1 MHAASGLYRHGPR
14 WMQGAFG
21 FKERENM
28 KILGMGIPELI
39 IAGPILFA
47 PLIAII
53 IVIVVVALNSKSK
66 QKMASSGLSEQA
78 SQPVQPLSLEELE
91 RYAQLRDSGALS
103 QEEFEAIKRRYL
115 NS

>member
-1 MHAASGLYRHGPR
+1 
-14 WMQGAFG
+14 MQGVFN

-39 IAGPILFA
+39 IAGSILFA
-47 PLIAII
+47 PLIAMI
-53 IVIVVVALNSKSK
+53 IVIVVVALNPKSK
-66 QKMASSGLSEQA
+66 RKMASSGLSEQA

>member
-1 MHAASGLYRHGPR
+1 
-14 WMQGAFG
+14 
-21 FKERENM
+21 M

-47 PLIAII
+47 PLVAII
-53 IVIVVVALNSKSK
+53 IVIVVVVLNSRSK
-66 QKMASSGLSEQA
+66 QKKASNGLPEQA

>member
-1 MHAASGLYRHGPR
+1 
-14 WMQGAFG
+14 
-21 FKERENM
+21 M

-66 QKMASSGLSEQA
+66 RKMASSGLSEQA

>member
-1 MHAASGLYRHGPR
+1 
-14 WMQGAFG
+14 
-21 FKERENM
+21 M

-39 IAGPILFA
+39 IAGPLLFA

-53 IVIVVVALNSKSK
+53 IVVIVIVLNSKSK
-66 QKMASSGLSEQA
+66 QSKVPTAYPQQPTQVAQTLS
-78 SQPVQPLSLEELE
+78 PEELE

-103 QEEFEAIKRRYL
+103 QEEFDAIKRRYL